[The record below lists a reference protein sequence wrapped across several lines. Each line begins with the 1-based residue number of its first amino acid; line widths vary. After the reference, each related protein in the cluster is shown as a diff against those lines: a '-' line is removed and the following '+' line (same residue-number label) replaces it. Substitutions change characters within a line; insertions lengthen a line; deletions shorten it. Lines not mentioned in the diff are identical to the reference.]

1 MAYNQTKTFIL
12 KKDTLLSMTVF
23 PKGVFSFSA
32 HVNACF
38 LSSRKVWFFLS
49 ILKNCQGVNN
59 ETRLDL
65 GLPPCFLYSKERLV
79 YNRHVHLCLEK

>member
-32 HVNACF
+32 HVNASF
-38 LSSRKVWFFLS
+38 LSSRKVWFSLS
-49 ILKNCQGVNN
+49 ILKIVKVLKMK
-59 ETRLDL
+59 LDL
-65 GLPPCFLYSKERLV
+65 TLAFLHASFSQKRG
-79 YNRHVHLCLEK
+79 